1 MSLLP
6 PSTNSGYAGSGL
18 AAYGLMLLGAMT
30 IVVGLIHYA
39 LPDGGI
45 GVIAGVDLS
54 VGRETIVSMAAW
66 MGALQIAHG
75 LALLIVGWRYRTLVP
90 LLLLLTAL
98 ERGLMAL
105 DGWLLKA
112 PQAGHHPPEHYGS
125 VAIVILCL
133 ALLGLSLRTGTSKS

>member
-6 PSTNSGYAGSGL
+6 PSTNAAYRGSRL
-18 AAYGLMLLGAMT
+18 AAWALMVFGLMTLG
-30 IVVGLIHYA
+30 VGVIHFA

-54 VGRETIVSMAAW
+54 TRREIIVSMAAW

-75 LALLIVGWRYRTLVP
+75 VGLLLVGWRYRTLVP
-90 LLLLLTAL
+90 LFLALTAL

-105 DGWLLKA
+105 DGWLLKGA
-112 PQAGHHPPEHYGS
+112 NAAHHPPQHYGS
-125 VAIVILCL
+125 VLVFGLCL
-133 ALLGLSLRTGTSKS
+133 VLLAMSLRNTRAAN

>member
-6 PSTNSGYAGSGL
+6 PSTNAAFRGSRM
-18 AAYGLMLLGAMT
+18 AAWALMALGVMT
-30 IVVGLIHYA
+30 ICVGVIHFA

-54 VGRETIVSMAAW
+54 SRRETIVSMAAW

-75 LALLIVGWRYRTLVP
+75 VSLLLVGWRYRTFVP
-90 LLLLLTAL
+90 LFLALTAL

-105 DGWLLKA
+105 DGWLLKGA
-112 PQAGHHPPEHYGS
+112 NSAHHPPQHYGS
-125 VAIVILCL
+125 VLVFVLCL
-133 ALLGLSLRTGTSKS
+133 VLLAMSLRNTRTAN

>member
-6 PSTNSGYAGSGL
+6 PSTNAAFRGSRV
-18 AAYGLMLLGAMT
+18 AAWTLMALGVMT
-30 IVVGLIHYA
+30 ICVGVIHFA

-54 VGRETIVSMAAW
+54 SRRETIVSMAAW

-75 LALLIVGWRYRTLVP
+75 VGLVLVGWRYRTFVP
-90 LLLLLTAL
+90 LFLALTAL

-105 DGWLLKA
+105 DGWLLKGA
-112 PQAGHHPPEHYGS
+112 NAAHHPPQHYGS
-125 VAIVILCL
+125 VLVFVLCL
-133 ALLGLSLRTGTSKS
+133 VLLAMSLRNTRTAN

>member
-6 PSTNSGYAGSGL
+6 PSTNAAFRGSRV
-18 AAYGLMLLGAMT
+18 AAWALMALGVMT
-30 IVVGLIHYA
+30 ICVGVIHFA

-54 VGRETIVSMAAW
+54 SRRETIVSMAAW

-75 LALLIVGWRYRTLVP
+75 VGMLLVGWRYRTLVP
-90 LLLLLTAL
+90 LFLALTAL

-105 DGWLLKA
+105 DGWLLKGA
-112 PQAGHHPPEHYGS
+112 KSAHHPPQHYGS
-125 VAIVILCL
+125 VLVLGLCL
-133 ALLGLSLRTGTSKS
+133 FLLAMSLRNTRAAN